1 VPVNPYIP
9 LIQQAAETAKGEGR
23 PLTAPVV
30 REISE
35 RDPWAL
41 MRAMDVELFVKRQ
54 RDAAIYVVLHREGP
68 ALPTSDGFTHIDLD
82 SADVAALDRLIAYR
96 KEQIAD
102 DNEAL
107 RRLQDMRAQALI
119 QGADVVPEAERAGAE
134 VS

>member
-54 RDAAIYVVLHREGP
+54 RDAAIYVVLHAEGP
-68 ALPTSDGFTHIDLD
+68 AIPTSDGFAHVDLD
-82 SADVAALDRLIAYR
+82 SADVTALDRLIAYR
-96 KEQIAD
+96 MEQIAD
-102 DNEAL
+102 DNESL
-107 RRLQDMRAQALI
+107 RRLQDMRAQAAI
-119 QGADVVPEAERAGAE
+119 RATDVVPEPEPAEAGA
-134 VS
+134 